1 MILESPHERRK
12 DQLIINRQYPPC
24 SLCFLLFMGVTEE
37 IDNSTTTAEI
47 VWRFSR
53 YPEKSGQRINPKQ
66 NPHFYLQLPK
76 DAASFDS
83 KFHKDPLNNFAH
95 GLRQGDTIYVLLDK
109 SCRLFLDA
117 QIPRAF
123 GNLWK
128 PHRTVIL
135 KGEYSPRR
143 VVCSNP
149 RTFKMSA
156 ALCIQKT
163 SSLATLG
170 RAKITGIAHLSPI
183 RLSAASNRATRV
195 VIAKLS
201 THRSG
206 TGVLS

>member
-1 MILESPHERRK
+1 
-12 DQLIINRQYPPC
+12 
-24 SLCFLLFMGVTEE
+24 MGVTEE
-37 IDNSTTTAEI
+37 IDNSTTAAEI
-47 VWRFSR
+47 VWRFSC
-53 YPEKSGQRINPKQ
+53 YPENSGQRITPEH

-76 DAASFDS
+76 DPASYDG
-83 KFHKDPLNNFAH
+83 KFRKEPLKDFAH

-117 QIPRAF
+117 NIPRVF

-149 RTFKMSA
+149 RAFKMLA
-156 ALCIQKT
+156 AFWIQKT
-163 SSLATLG
+163 PSFATLG
-170 RAKITGIAHLSPI
+170 RAKTIGTAPLSQI
-183 RLSAASNRATRV
+183 RLSAESNRATRV
-195 VIAKLS
+195 VTAKLS
-201 THRSG
+201 TNLSV